1 MLVGMRRLAI
11 ALVFAAGA
19 SAADPVG
26 ELQRALPAGWKV
38 ITTTTDLTIERM
50 LPVQISGRFLPN
62 AAHYGNAPTRAPAS
76 APTEKLRLRYRTEPA
91 WSAARLAQVTA
102 ANKQIYAELQPLRA
116 KYKIDDIATGKG
128 MPLPKTPDEQ
138 QRLRDYQA
146 AYDAVLARI
155 TPVPECTLGKVSVF
169 ADRAT
174 YQQLDLMVVPEIA
187 MREAYAVVELMKRRC
202 TKL

>member
-1 MLVGMRRLAI
+1 MLVVMRLLAV
-11 ALVFAAGA
+11 ALLFAAGTA
-19 SAADPVG
+19 GADPVG

-38 ITTTTDLTIERM
+38 TTTRTDLTIERL
-50 LPVQISGRFLPN
+50 LPVQVSGRFLPN
-62 AAHYGNAPTRAPAS
+62 AAHYGNAPTSAPPS

-102 ANKQIYAELQPLRA
+102 ANKRVYAELQPLRA

-128 MPLPKTPDEQ
+128 MPVPKTPDEV
-138 QRLRDYQA
+138 QRLHDYRA

-169 ADRAT
+169 TDRST
-174 YQQLDLMVVPEIA
+174 YAQLDLMVVPEIA

-202 TKL
+202 QAL